1 MLARIGADRAEKE
14 PCKVCLLS
22 AYRSPRLT
30 TVGYGDIA
38 PQNHTEH
45 SYAVVIMLI
54 SGFFWAWVLG
64 TFCNITVSLNETG
77 TFYKQACDKM
87 NLMIRDEGMS
97 ADLARS
103 LRLYMRRARHVL
115 GAVRLTRTGG
125 RSVSMGAKLSTAL
138 SRLYR
143 RRSQRNTAEFV
154 LDIYHSCTA
163 EISKR

>member
-1 MLARIGADRAEKE
+1 M
-14 PCKVCLLS
+14 
-22 AYRSPRLT
+22 
-30 TVGYGDIA
+30 GYGDIA

-45 SYAVVIMLI
+45 CCAVVIMLI

-103 LRLYMRRARHVL
+103 LRLAWGV
-115 GAVRLTRTGG
+115 GSWGRTE
-125 RSVSMGAKLSTAL
+125 
-138 SRLYR
+138 YR
-143 RRSQRNTAEFV
+143 
-154 LDIYHSCTA
+154 
-163 EISKR
+163 